1 MFTVEALRRLLHYS
15 NPLTHAE
22 YLSFYFFNN
31 PHLFNLNAV
40 DLPAEWVH
48 PEWRLTMDE
57 IQDLELFEEIYQA
70 LDVGA
75 RPLSFEELKEFLQG
89 HPEVAERNRGI
100 QVKWRDD
107 TELVKEL
114 NAATTLK
121 KGL

>member
-1 MFTVEALRRLLHYS
+1 
-15 NPLTHAE
+15 
-22 YLSFYFFNN
+22 
-31 PHLFNLNAV
+31 
-40 DLPAEWVH
+40 
-48 PEWRLTMDE
+48 MDE